1 MNQQRSREVQVG
13 VMVAI
18 GIVIFIAG
26 IMFFK
31 RVSLDTDMVAY
42 SVDFSAVEGLR
53 KGDRVQL
60 RGIRVGA
67 VQDFEI
73 LPGKVRV
80 HVEVEEW
87 VKLYDNAQVVLVL
100 KGLVGEVLV
109 DIEPGDGTLVQ
120 PGHVFEGRNAAS
132 MLALGDKVNA
142 ALDQVTA
149 LGEDV
154 RGLIGDLRGEGKL
167 TQVLDTAERTMMQLE
182 GTVAENRLALR
193 DLTTNLS
200 ALTAS
205 LEQGLGEGKL
215 DTTLLAARDAA
226 ESLTATLTELDQ
238 TNARLSTLLDK
249 LESGDGTAAM
259 LLNDPSLY
267 VQADSTLQSLQRL
280 TDQLRRNPKAMLK
293 MSLF

>member
-1 MNQQRSREVQVG
+1 MNQRSREIQVG

-18 GIVIFIAG
+18 GMAVFIAG

-31 RVSLDTDMVAY
+31 RVSLDTDMVKY
-42 SVDFSAVEGLR
+42 SADFPAVEGLR

-67 VQDFEI
+67 VQGFDV

-80 HVEVEEW
+80 HFEIEDW
-87 VKLYDNAQVVLVL
+87 VRLYDNAQVVLVL

-109 DIEPGDGTLVQ
+109 DIEPGDGTVVQ
-120 PGHVFEGRNAAS
+120 PGHVFTGRNAAS

-149 LGEDV
+149 LGEEV
-154 RGLIGDLRGEGKL
+154 RGLIGEVRGQGL
-167 TQVLDTAERTMMQLE
+167 ITGVLATAERTMLELE
-182 GTVAENRLALR
+182 GTVAENRSALR
-193 DLTTNLS
+193 ELTSNLADLTGTLDQ
-200 ALTAS
+200 A
-205 LEQGLGEGKL
+205 LGEGQL
-215 DTTLLAARDAA
+215 DTTLIAARDAA
-226 ESLTATLTELDQ
+226 EGLTATMAALDE
-238 TNARLSTLLDK
+238 TNARLGSLLEK

-267 VQADSTLQSLQRL
+267 VQADSTLQSLHRL
-280 TDQLRRNPKAMLK
+280 TDQLRRNPKSMLK

>member
-1 MNQQRSREVQVG
+1 MNQQRSREIQVG

-18 GIVIFIAG
+18 GMVIFIAG

-31 RVSLDTDMVAY
+31 RVSLDTDMVTY

-67 VQDFEI
+67 VQDFDV

-80 HVEVEEW
+80 LIEIEDW
-87 VKLYDNAQVVLVL
+87 VRLYDNAQVVLVL

-120 PGHVFEGRNAAS
+120 PGHVFTGRNAAS

-149 LGEDV
+149 LGEEV
-154 RGLIGDLRGEGKL
+154 RGLIGELRGQGL
-167 TQVLDTAERTMMQLE
+167 ITGVLATAERTMLELE
-182 GTVAENRLALR
+182 GTVAENRGALR
-193 DLTTNLS
+193 ELTTNL
-200 ALTAS
+200 ADLTGS
-205 LEQGLGEGKL
+205 LDQALGEGKL
-215 DTTLLAARDAA
+215 DTTLVAARDAA
-226 ESLTATLTELDQ
+226 ESMTATMAALDE
-238 TNARLSTLLDK
+238 TNARLASLLDR
-249 LESGDGTAAM
+249 LETGEGTAAM

>member
-1 MNQQRSREVQVG
+1 MNQQRSREIQVG

-31 RVSLDTDMVAY
+31 RVSLDTDMVKY

-67 VQDFEI
+67 VQGFEV

-80 HVEVEEW
+80 HVEIEDW
-87 VKLYDNAQVVLVL
+87 VRLYDNAKVVLVL

-149 LGEDV
+149 LGDDM
-154 RGLIGDLRGEGKL
+154 RGLIGEVRGDGLITDLL
-167 TQVLDTAERTMMQLE
+167 ATAERTMLELE
-182 GTVAENRLALR
+182 GTVAENRSTLR
-193 DLTTNLS
+193 ELTTNL
-200 ALTAS
+200 ADLTGS
-205 LEQGLGEGKL
+205 LDEALGEGQL
-215 DTTLLAARDAA
+215 DTTLIAARDAA
-226 ESLTATLTELDQ
+226 EGLTATMAALDE
-238 TNARLSTLLDK
+238 TNARLAGLLEK

-280 TDQLRRNPKAMLK
+280 TDQLRRNPKSMLK

>member
-1 MNQQRSREVQVG
+1 MNQQRSREIQVG
-13 VMVAI
+13 VMVVI

-31 RVSLDTDMVAY
+31 RVSLDTDMVRY

-67 VQDFEI
+67 VEGFEV

-80 HVEVEEW
+80 HVEIEEW
-87 VKLYDNAQVVLVL
+87 VRLYDNAKVVLVL

-142 ALDQVTA
+142 ALDQVTE
-149 LGEDV
+149 LGEDM
-154 RGLIGDLRGEGKL
+154 RGLIDEVRGEGL
-167 TQVLDTAERTMMQLE
+167 ITDVLATAERTMLELE
-182 GTVAENRLALR
+182 GTVAENRSALR
-193 DLTTNLS
+193 ELTTNL
-200 ALTAS
+200 ADLTGS
-205 LEQGLGEGKL
+205 LDEALGEGQL
-215 DTTLLAARDAA
+215 DTTLVAARDAA
-226 ESLTATLTELDQ
+226 ESLTATMAALDE
-238 TNARLSTLLDK
+238 TNARLAGLLDR
-249 LESGDGTAAM
+249 LETGEGTAAM

>member
-1 MNQQRSREVQVG
+1 MKQQRSREIQVG

-31 RVSLDTDMVAY
+31 RVSFDTNMVRY
-42 SVDFSAVEGLR
+42 SAEFSAVEGLR

-67 VQDFEI
+67 VQGFDV

-80 HVEVEEW
+80 HIEIEDW
-87 VKLYDNAQVVLVL
+87 VKLYDNAEVVLVL

-109 DIEPGDGTLVQ
+109 DIEPGDGTVVQ

-132 MLALGDKVNA
+132 MLALGDKVNV

-149 LGEDV
+149 VGEDV
-154 RGLIGDLRGEGKL
+154 RGLIGDLRGEGSL
-167 TQVLDTAERTMMQLE
+167 TRVLDTAERTLLQLE
-182 GTVAENRLALR
+182 GTVAENRRALR

-200 ALTAS
+200 TITAS
-205 LEQGLGEGKL
+205 LEQSLGKGRL
-215 DTTLLAARDAA
+215 DTTLLATRGAV

-238 TNARLSTLLDK
+238 TNARLVSLLDK

-280 TDQLRRNPKAMLK
+280 TDQLRRNPEAMLK